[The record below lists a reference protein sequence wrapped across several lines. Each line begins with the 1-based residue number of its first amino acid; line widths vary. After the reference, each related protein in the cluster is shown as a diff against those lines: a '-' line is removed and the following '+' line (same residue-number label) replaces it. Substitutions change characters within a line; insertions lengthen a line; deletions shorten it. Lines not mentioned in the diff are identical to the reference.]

1 MSSVQPA
8 RHWQVTLRQTR
19 SVTVRNLNAAGLLVS
34 LMLSPSSYRQAPRT
48 VMARHLYRGTAPMLP
63 WFTLLVAMVSLVLI
77 HIVVAT
83 AAAYGL
89 SRYALE
95 TVIRV
100 LVLELIP
107 LVSALFV
114 AVNVTLPGG
123 VALYRR
129 RVRENPGFLAAGGME
144 ALHAEAVARVLA
156 GLFAVVTLAV
166 VSCLVALVLTYLVV
180 HGPNSAA
187 FDGFTRKVGQVF
199 NPAVALIFVL
209 KTFFFSLAVS
219 FIPVLSGLNTLPSSG
234 RRSELPEV
242 QGLLRMF
249 LLILLIELVS
259 LVGNYY

>member
-129 RVRENPGFLAAGGME
+129 RVRENPGFLAAGGTE

>member
-19 SVTVRNLNAAGLLVS
+19 SVTVRNLNAAALLVS

-129 RVRENPGFLAAGGME
+129 RARENPGFLAAGGME

>member
-19 SVTVRNLNAAGLLVS
+19 SVTVRNLNAAALLVS

-144 ALHAEAVARVLA
+144 ALHVEAVARVLA

>member
-19 SVTVRNLNAAGLLVS
+19 SVTVRNLNAAALLVS

-107 LVSALFV
+107 LVWALFV

>member
-1 MSSVQPA
+1 MSSAQPA

-19 SVTVRNLNAAGLLVS
+19 SVTVRNLNAAALLVS

>member
-19 SVTVRNLNAAGLLVS
+19 SVTVRNLNAAALLVS

-95 TVIRV
+95 MVIRV

-107 LVSALFV
+107 LDK
-114 AVNVTLPGG
+114 N
-123 VALYRR
+123 
-129 RVRENPGFLAAGGME
+129 
-144 ALHAEAVARVLA
+144 
-156 GLFAVVTLAV
+156 
-166 VSCLVALVLTYLVV
+166 
-180 HGPNSAA
+180 
-187 FDGFTRKVGQVF
+187 
-199 NPAVALIFVL
+199 
-209 KTFFFSLAVS
+209 
-219 FIPVLSGLNTLPSSG
+219 
-234 RRSELPEV
+234 
-242 QGLLRMF
+242 
-249 LLILLIELVS
+249 
-259 LVGNYY
+259 

>member
-83 AAAYGL
+83 ASSYGL

-129 RVRENPGFLAAGGME
+129 RVRENPGFLAAGGTE

>member
-129 RVRENPGFLAAGGME
+129 RARENPGFLAAGGME

>member
-8 RHWQVTLRQTR
+8 RRWQVTLRQTR

-83 AAAYGL
+83 ASSYGL

-129 RVRENPGFLAAGGME
+129 RVRENPGFLAAGGTE

>member
-8 RHWQVTLRQTR
+8 RRWQVTLRQTR
-19 SVTVRNLNAAGLLVS
+19 SVTVRNLNAAALLVS

>member
-19 SVTVRNLNAAGLLVS
+19 SVTVRNLNAAALLVS

>member
-1 MSSVQPA
+1 MSFVQPA

-19 SVTVRNLNAAGLLVS
+19 SVTVRNLNAAALLVS

>member
-1 MSSVQPA
+1 
-8 RHWQVTLRQTR
+8 
-19 SVTVRNLNAAGLLVS
+19 
-34 LMLSPSSYRQAPRT
+34 
-48 VMARHLYRGTAPMLP
+48 MLP

-180 HGPNSAA
+180 HGPNSAS

>member
-19 SVTVRNLNAAGLLVS
+19 SVTVRNLNAAALLVS

-234 RRSELPEV
+234 RPLGAARGA
-242 QGLLRMF
+242 GLLRMF

>member
-1 MSSVQPA
+1 MSFVQPA

-19 SVTVRNLNAAGLLVS
+19 SVTVRNLNAAALLVS

-48 VMARHLYRGTAPMLP
+48 VMARHLYRGTALMLP

-129 RVRENPGFLAAGGME
+129 RARENPGFLAAGGME

>member
-1 MSSVQPA
+1 
-8 RHWQVTLRQTR
+8 
-19 SVTVRNLNAAGLLVS
+19 
-34 LMLSPSSYRQAPRT
+34 
-48 VMARHLYRGTAPMLP
+48 
-63 WFTLLVAMVSLVLI
+63 
-77 HIVVAT
+77 
-83 AAAYGL
+83 
-89 SRYALE
+89 
-95 TVIRV
+95 
-100 LVLELIP
+100 
-107 LVSALFV
+107 
-114 AVNVTLPGG
+114 
-123 VALYRR
+123 
-129 RVRENPGFLAAGGME
+129 
-144 ALHAEAVARVLA
+144 VLA

>member
-8 RHWQVTLRQTR
+8 RRWQVTLRQTR

-34 LMLSPSSYRQAPRT
+34 LMLSPSSYRQAPRA